1 MHRLLFPLFW
11 GASAIMFASV
21 AFGLSSDTLPTGE
34 FEDVQGPGG
43 NLVISSDDKKKL
55 VFRLVANGANGHSCG
70 LGGDI
75 EGNQG
80 RTESLGDVGACIV
93 DFQTESNGITV
104 KVDGAE
110 GNFEACRAWCGMRAS
125 FDRVYIKVP
134 AGCTPSERQA
144 MHSASK
150 QAKDAKRAVDGLKRL
165 QVDCYRYFE
174 LIERDVIHN
183 DMALALHHLD
193 KNRQCLRELSGT
205 LASSADSEAALRE
218 NFYGEPTDFEAYL
231 PTARTTWQLH
241 RLQTAR

>member
-1 MHRLLFPLFW
+1 M
-11 GASAIMFASV
+11 ATSV

-43 NLVISSDDKKKL
+43 NLVISSDEKKKL

-93 DFQTESNGITV
+93 DFQTESNEITV

-125 FDRVYIKVP
+125 FDRVYIMVP
-134 AGCTPSERQA
+134 AGCTTSERQA
-144 MHSASK
+144 RNSASK
-150 QAKDAKRAVDGLKRL
+150 QAKDAKDYRRAVDGLKRL

-174 LIERDVIHN
+174 LIERDANHN

-193 KNRQCLRELSGT
+193 KNRECLHELSET
-205 LASSADSEAALRE
+205 LASSAGSEAALRE
-218 NFYGEPTDFEAYL
+218 NFYGEPADFEGYL

-241 RLQTAR
+241 RICSGMHQKAP